1 MWRRKKEEKENFGW
15 CESVF
20 LAKSF
25 SVFSQRKRE
34 RSVFEIVKFAPWLYF
49 CDHLQIYL
57 VMLGWTNNYKTNWWN
72 NHDRK
77 EDDERDRERNRFSLI
92 QNSTMDGGD
101 QDHRSELVLLVFNR
115 DNKDF
120 DSVIKFSN
128 MNAKRIT
135 AIYPKIRINI

>member
-1 MWRRKKEEKENFGW
+1 
-15 CESVF
+15 
-20 LAKSF
+20 
-25 SVFSQRKRE
+25 
-34 RSVFEIVKFAPWLYF
+34 
-49 CDHLQIYL
+49 
-57 VMLGWTNNYKTNWWN
+57 
-72 NHDRK
+72 
-77 EDDERDRERNRFSLI
+77 
-92 QNSTMDGGD
+92 MDGGD